1 MATLKEK
8 LIAPVAE
15 EEAGVPNNKITVVGV
30 GQVGMACAISIL
42 GKHFVVQFCC
52 YAGACGVAKIRRIG
66 ISSGLA
72 PSECFIAS
80 LLFLF
85 FQDYSVT
92 ANSKIVVVTAG
103 VRQQE
108 GESRLNLVQRNVNV
122 FKFIVPQIVK
132 YSPDCIIIVVS
143 NPVDILTYVTWKLS
157 GLPKHRVIGSGCN
170 LDSARFRYLMAEK
183 LGIHPSSC
191 HGWILGE
198 HGDSSVA
205 VWSGVNVAGVSLQDL
220 NPEMGT
226 DNDSENW
233 KEVHKMVVES
243 AYEVI
248 KLKGYTNW
256 AIGLSVAD
264 LIESILKNLSRIH
277 PVSTMVKGMYG
288 IENEVFLSLPCI
300 LNARGLTSVINQKLK
315 DEEVAQLK
323 NSADTL
329 WDIQK
334 DLKDL

>member
-15 EEAGVPNNKITVVGV
+15 EEAAVPNNKITVVGV

-42 GKHFVVQFCC
+42 GK
-52 YAGACGVAKIRRIG
+52 
-66 ISSGLA
+66 SLA
-72 PSECFIAS
+72 DELALVDVLEDKLKGEMMDLQHGS
-80 LLFLF
+80 LFL
-85 FQDYSVT
+85 QTPKIVADKDYSVT

-122 FKFIVPQIVK
+122 FKFIIPQITK

-157 GLPKHRVIGSGCN
+157 G
-170 LDSARFRYLMAEK
+170 
-183 LGIHPSSC
+183 
-191 HGWILGE
+191 
-198 HGDSSVA
+198 
-205 VWSGVNVAGVSLQDL
+205 VNVAGVSLQEL
-220 NPEMGT
+220 NPEMGS

-264 LIESILKNLSRIH
+264 LIESIFKNLSRIH

-315 DEEVAQLK
+315 DDEVAQLK
-323 NSADTL
+323 KSADTL